1 VVPASFT
8 PYFTAIATAAAALI
22 GLLFVAVSLRPET
35 VFGESATAPGRANAG
50 SAFTALV
57 NCFFVSVVALIPQAG
72 VGDVSITLAI
82 ISIFATV
89 QLHREV
95 GRKHLQL
102 GMLLY
107 GLIACVFQFVNGVLC
122 VLNPHDL
129 TYVQVAAYVMI
140 GQISGA
146 LSRAWSLV
154 EGRHIAAA
162 ADGATAAAA
171 DSAAA
176 RGGPSAP

>member
-8 PYFTAIATAAAALI
+8 PYFTATATGAGALI

-35 VFGESATAPGRANAG
+35 VFGEGATAQGRANAG

-57 NCFFVSVVALIPQAG
+57 NCFFVALVALVPKAG

-82 ISIFATV
+82 ISIFATIR
-89 QLHREV
+89 LHREV
-95 GRKHLQL
+95 GRQHLQL

-107 GLIACVFQFVNGVLC
+107 SLASYVLQFVNGVLTEY
-122 VLNPHDL
+122 NQHDL
-129 TYVQVAAYVMI
+129 TYVLVAAYLMI
-140 GQISGA
+140 GQVSGA

-154 EGRHIAAA
+154 EGRHVAAA
-162 ADGATAAAA
+162 SAAASTADGAAQ
-171 DSAAA
+171 
-176 RGGPSAP
+176 GGPSAP